1 MTTDTQGN
9 PAVMNVHD
17 DPALS
22 SRAQE
27 PTKDVDSPNTNPQLY
42 PSENPQQQQQQQQPV
57 HEKLIDDPYD
67 PMVPNDLLQY
77 WERKQFEKERIQ
89 LENERQQALEQQER
103 LREHLQKERE
113 ELARAGNVEQLA
125 QRSMGRGRGI
135 SNLPAWMLEQRA
147 SERGEDGLAAP
158 KKT

>member
-1 MTTDTQGN
+1 MTTDTQRN

-17 DPALS
+17 DPAIS

-27 PTKDVDSPNTNPQLY
+27 TTTKDGDSTNTNPQLY
-42 PSENPQQQQQQQQPV
+42 RSEDPQQQQQQPV

-147 SERGEDGLAAP
+147 SERREDGLAAP